1 MRAVLAD
8 KVFSRWEKIKTHLQG
23 SPAPSPNSQAGS
35 PEKHFDSIK
44 RKPKMKDSMLST
56 NASEE
61 EENVS
66 PSHINKTPSPIR
78 NILVPV
84 RGGEGAISTKES
96 SDSTAISSFSEEE
109 CELCTENLTLADVTF
124 PILCTSKQC
133 NFNACLSCTH
143 QMVSSAQN
151 DLQEASDGNVFFL
164 RLDKHCPDC
173 RSDFMVSLQ
182 DVVVLREDYLAKER
196 RAALTAKEKEAAAA
210 IEAEAEKGEGF
221 EVELRRSGCGIL
233 EAEEFEHRKN
243 LELRAKYLAVDT
255 RDEPDHEQN
264 KEKTVTWDDPE
275 NIYQVSLAKHRYD
288 ERIMDVHASICTPVG
303 AAALASTHPPSAQ
316 RRYSRSESKAIRQR
330 VQYID
335 SKLYAGWKHAMS
347 EAEQDYVKE
356 LMTSGSEVSLAQAT
370 EVLASISQMSKTIS
384 SPPHNNSSSNLVG
397 MNGGYSSSP
406 TSPPKTNN
414 YVPKLSTRHITYSN
428 NAQKQSNSPRSNK
441 KPPLTNTSRPT
452 HITRQGTNG
461 TNRSGASAA
470 VRNNSRTPSSLQRE
484 YAERRAIEDMYP
496 FPTRMPV
503 SFQVP
508 ATFKPMDTH
517 AFMTFADDESLYTD
531 WRKAT
536 ARGSRRLSEEE
547 RRQRIRVTLVDDAY
561 HRLSHN
567 MWQVWVRKRIGNV
580 KGIDHVKRGVRV
592 MPPVQSDASNSDD
605 VDPFAENAEPWKRV
619 VITSVKGP
627 IGRFGVRVGDVVTH
641 VDGERFLGN
650 AEMLTSYLE
659 QRRLDMQRRRSIMGS
674 HIVVNADKGT
684 AWALR
689 ILSYLAA
696 TDFEKGG
703 EETDDLML

>member
-1 MRAVLAD
+1 MI
-8 KVFSRWEKIKTHLQG
+8 S
-23 SPAPSPNSQAGS
+23 
-35 PEKHFDSIK
+35 
-44 RKPKMKDSMLST
+44 ST
-56 NASEE
+56 NALEE
-61 EENVS
+61 EETVS
-66 PSHINKTPSPIR
+66 PSHKQKAPSSPIR
-78 NILVPV
+78 HIVVPDTADD
-84 RGGEGAISTKES
+84 GGVFSTKES

-109 CELCTENLTLADVTF
+109 CELCTETLTMADVTF
-124 PILCTSKQC
+124 PILCTSAQC
-133 NFNACLSCTH
+133 NFNACLSCTR
-143 QMVSSAQN
+143 QMVASAQN

-182 DVVVLREDYLAKER
+182 DVVVLRKDYLAKER
-196 RAALTAKEKEAAAA
+196 RAALTAKEQEVAAA
-210 IEAEAEKGEGF
+210 IEAEVERGEGF

-233 EAEEFEHRKN
+233 EAEELEHRAN
-243 LELRAKYLAVDT
+243 LELRAKYLTIDT
-255 RDEPDHEQN
+255 RDEPDHEHN
-264 KEKTVTWDDPE
+264 KSKAVTWDDPE
-275 NIYQVSLAKHRYD
+275 HIYQVSLAKHRYD
-288 ERIMDVHASICTPVG
+288 ERIMDVHATICTPAG
-303 AAALASTHPPSAQ
+303 AAALAATQPPSAR
-316 RRYSRSESKAIRQR
+316 RRYSRSESKAIQKR

-335 SKLYAGWKHAMS
+335 SKLYSGWEHAMS
-347 EAEQDYVKE
+347 EAEREYVKE

-370 EVLASISQMSKTIS
+370 EVLASISQMSKTIN
-384 SPPHNNSSSNLVG
+384 SPPHNNSSNDLVG
-397 MNGGYSSSP
+397 MSGGYS
-406 TSPPKTNN
+406 TSPSKTNN
-414 YVPKLSTRHITYSN
+414 YVPKLSTNIAYSHH
-428 NAQKQSNSPRSNK
+428 AQKQSNSPRSNN
-441 KPPLTNTSRPT
+441 KPPLTNASRPT
-452 HITRQGTNG
+452 PLTRQGTSG

-484 YAERRAIEDMYP
+484 FAERRAIEDLYP

-508 ATFKPMDTH
+508 ATFKPMDTNP
-517 AFMTFADDESLYTD
+517 FMTFSDDESLYTD

-536 ARGSRRLSEEE
+536 GGGSRRLGEEE
-547 RRQRIRVTLVDDAY
+547 RRQRIRVALVDDAY
-561 HRLSHN
+561 HRLAHN

-592 MPPVQSDASNSDD
+592 MPPVQNDSSNSDD

-619 VITSVKGP
+619 VVTSVKGP

-641 VDGERFLGN
+641 VDGERFLGD

-659 QRRLDMQRRRSIMGS
+659 QRRIDMQRRGIAMGS

-703 EETDDLML
+703 EADDSML